1 MLPTLTWIGLD
12 MLSSE
17 LLPIGLTETKMEFVQ
32 LGGAAA
38 QDTRALG

>member
-12 MLSSE
+12 MLSSV

-32 LGGAAA
+32 LGRAAA
-38 QDTRALG
+38 QDTCALG